1 MKAQLE
7 LLPRPHCNLCA
18 IDMWLV
24 ESHWI
29 KTGLIQILTF
39 KCVACE
45 RQETKLL
52 DITTNQELGPRDLAA
67 E

>member
-24 ESHWI
+24 PLHGGFDS
-29 KTGLIQILTF
+29 LRLT
-39 KCVACE
+39 
-45 RQETKLL
+45 
-52 DITTNQELGPRDLAA
+52 
-67 E
+67 